1 MQRKKLIS
9 QILDTDRKR
18 THLTLFRKH
27 WEIVDLKFAWDLK
40 DTYYESWTTE
50 PRKTRNA
57 AIALSV
63 LAGYLPEPEVPAL
76 AYWVQAIADLTEGKT
91 QSAVENI
98 DKASQIF
105 SELDQPY
112 HSAQTQVSKLYAL
125 ALLGRYDEAV
135 NCGQNAL
142 KVFKKHG
149 DELAAGKIE
158 KNIGNIVSRQEKHFE
173 AEKYYLSAYR
183 RFKKLKNDAE
193 LTMCENGLAITYSA
207 LNNFLKAEN
216 FYTKALSRAKK
227 FEMLVTQAEIE
238 ASMGNLF
245 LFRAKFNGALKLLEL
260 SRQKYEK
267 LQMPHQSAVAELEMA
282 DAYLELNLVS
292 EAFEIYERVAES
304 LAQLKM
310 QGEEARA
317 RVNFGRAAIILK
329 KNESAQKQLERAA
342 ELYKAEKNLAGEAFV
357 RLIETQLS
365 FSLQDYPKASK
376 LAKKTSEM
384 LKESGNL
391 RYVLLLKYLQG
402 EILFNLQKT
411 AEAEKLFIETYTK
424 AAKQDNLFLTQ
435 AAQTALGKLSLQQN
449 DEAKAEKYFKQ
460 AIKLIENLREPLPAE
475 DFRMSF
481 FADKLVSYQ
490 QLANIY
496 LKKRKIKEAFLLVE
510 KSRSRVLA
518 ESLTENEKF
527 ADSSNEVAV
536 PLLKQ
541 LNDLRE
547 ELNWFYSRLNRAT
560 ADESIAL
567 LVETQT
573 REKQINE
580 LMRQIKNVGGEMHN
594 TNKTLDLQS
603 LQKSLGKERALLEF
617 VNFDG
622 KINVFILT
630 EKNIEFI
637 ETETQESE
645 ITNLLESLHFQ
656 FETMRYGESQ
666 LGIFAAELKKRT
678 DFYLKKLHQK
688 LILPIENFIGNRHLV
703 IVPFGRLHYLPF
715 HALFDGENYLIEKR
729 EVSYAASATVL
740 QYCLEKPKR
749 RLENA
754 LLVGFAD
761 EKIPFVKDEIDKLK
775 EIFPKSESLVG
786 KEATFANFKKKAES
800 FDIIHL
806 ACHGQFR
813 QDNPMFSALRLADGF
828 LTVRDICELRLK
840 AELVTL
846 SACETGLNKILEGD
860 ELIGLKRG
868 FLAAG
873 ATSLILTLWT
883 VNDKATQTLVADFYQ
898 NLKQGKTISNA
909 LQIAQ
914 NNLISEKTHPYF
926 WSPFFLAGSW

>member
-1 MQRKKLIS
+1 MKRQQLITQLLETNEETSHLALFKKNEKI
-9 QILDTDRKR
+9 I
-18 THLTLFRKH
+18 
-27 WEIVDLKFAWDLK
+27 DLKFARDLK
-40 DTYYESWTTE
+40 DTYYSSWTTE

-63 LAGYLPEPEVPAL
+63 LSKFLPEPEVPAL

-91 QSAVENI
+91 QSAIENI
-98 DKASQIF
+98 DKASEIF
-105 SELDQPY
+105 ISLDQPY

-135 NCGQNAL
+135 NCGQNTL
-142 KVFKKHG
+142 EVFKKHG

-173 AEKYYLSAYR
+173 AEKYYLSAYK
-183 RFKKLKNDAE
+183 RFKKLKNDSE
-193 LTMCENGLAITYSA
+193 MTMCENGLAITYSA

-216 FYTKALSRAKK
+216 FYQKALSRAKK

-245 LFRAKFNGALKLLEL
+245 LFRAKFNEALKLLEL

-282 DAYLELNLVS
+282 DAYLELNLVR
-292 EAFEIYERVAES
+292 EAFEIYEKVTES

-317 RVNFGRAAIILK
+317 RLNFAKSAINLR
-329 KNESAQKQLERAA
+329 KNELARMQLEKAA
-342 ELYKAEKNLAGEAFV
+342 KLYKAEKNLAGEAFV
-357 RLIETQLS
+357 KLIETQLS
-365 FSLQDYPKASK
+365 FSQNDYPKASK
-376 LAKKTSEM
+376 LAQQTSEM

-391 RYVLLLKYLQG
+391 RYILLLKYLQG

-411 AEAEKLFIETYTK
+411 AEAEQLFNETYIE

-449 DEAKAEKYFKQ
+449 DQTKAEKYFKQ
-460 AIKLIENLREPLPAE
+460 AIELIENLREPLPAE

-481 FADKLVSYQ
+481 FADKIVSYQ

-496 LKKRKIKEAFLLVE
+496 LKKGKIKEAFLLVE

-518 ESLTENEKF
+518 ESLTENEFENKP
-527 ADSSNEVAV
+527 NEVTA

-541 LNDLRE
+541 LNGLRE

-560 ADESIAL
+560 ADESVSL
-567 LVETQT
+567 LVETHT

-580 LMRQIKNVGGEMHN
+580 LMRQIKNVGGEAN
-594 TNKTLDLQS
+594 KTNKTLDLDS
-603 LQKSLGKERALLEF
+603 LQNFLGKERALIEF

-622 KINVFILT
+622 KINIFILT

-678 DFYLKKLHQK
+678 NFYLQKLYQK
-688 LILPIENFIGNRHLV
+688 LILPIEKFIENRHLV
-703 IVPFGRLHYLPF
+703 IIPFGKLHYLPF
-715 HALFDGENYLIEKR
+715 HALFDGEHYLIEKR
-729 EVSYAASATVL
+729 EVSYAASALVL
-740 QYCLEKPKR
+740 QHCLEKPKR
-749 RLENA
+749 ELENA

-761 EKIPFVKDEIDKLK
+761 EKIPFVKDEIEKLE
-775 EIFPKSESLVG
+775 EIFPKG
-786 KEATFANFKKKAES
+786 KTLFGKDASFTNFKKKAES
-800 FDIIHL
+800 FDVIHL

-813 QDNPMFSALRLADGF
+813 QDNPMFSALRLSDGF
-828 LTVRDICELRLK
+828 LTVRDISELNLK

-846 SACETGLNKILEGD
+846 SACETGLNKVLEGD

-868 FLAAG
+868 FFAAG
-873 ATSLILTLWT
+873 VPSLILTLWT

-898 NLKQGKTISNA
+898 NLKDGKTISDS
-909 LQIAQ
+909 LRTAQ
-914 NNLISEKTHPYF
+914 NKLIAEKSHPYF

>member
-1 MQRKKLIS
+1 MKRQQLIT
-9 QILDTDRKR
+9 QILETDNK
-18 THLTLFRKH
+18 TSHLALFKKNKD
-27 WEIVDLKFAWDLK
+27 IIDLKFARDLK
-40 DTYYESWTTE
+40 DTYYGSWTTE

-63 LAGYLPEPEVPAL
+63 LADYLPEPEVPAL
-76 AYWVQAIADLTEGKT
+76 AFWVQAIADLTEGKT

-98 DKASQIF
+98 DKASAIF
-105 SELDQPY
+105 VSLNQPY
-112 HSAQTQVSKLYAL
+112 QSAQTQVSKLYAL

-135 NCGQNAL
+135 NCGQTAL

-158 KNIGNIVSRQEKHFE
+158 KNIGNIVSRQEKHLE

-193 LTMCENGLAITYSA
+193 LTMCENGLAMTYSA
-207 LNNFLKAEN
+207 LNNFLKAQN
-216 FYTKALSRAKK
+216 FYQKALSRAKR

-245 LFRAKFNGALKLLEL
+245 LFRAKFNDALKLLEL
-260 SRQKYEK
+260 SRQKYEN

-292 EAFEIYERVAES
+292 EAFEIYEKVAES

-317 RVNFGRAAIILK
+317 RVNFARAAISLQ
-329 KNESAQKQLERAA
+329 KNELARKQLEIASN
-342 ELYKAEKNLAGEAFV
+342 LYRAEKNSAGEAFV
-357 RLIETQLS
+357 KLIETQLS
-365 FSLQDYPKASK
+365 FSLQDYPKAFE
-376 LAKKTSEM
+376 LAQKTSEM

-402 EILFNLQKT
+402 EILFYLEKY
-411 AEAEKLFIETYTK
+411 AEAEKLFNETYTEGS
-424 AAKQDNLFLTQ
+424 KQDNLFLTQ
-435 AAQTALGKLSLQQN
+435 AAQTALGKLSLRQN

-460 AIKLIENLREPLPAE
+460 AIELIENLREPLPAE

-496 LKKRKIKEAFLLVE
+496 LKKGKIKEAFLLVE

-518 ESLTENEKF
+518 ESLTENEFENKT
-527 ADSSNEVAV
+527 NEAAA

-547 ELNWFYSRLNRAT
+547 ELNWFYSRLNRAS
-560 ADESIAL
+560 AEESVSL
-567 LVETQT
+567 LAETQS

-580 LMRQIKNVGGEMHN
+580 LMRQIKNIGGDVQKN
-594 TNKTLDLQS
+594 NITLDLQG
-603 LQKSLGKERALLEF
+603 LQKLLGKERALLEF

-622 KINVFILT
+622 KINVFIVT
-630 EKNIEFI
+630 EKDIEFI

-645 ITNLLESLHFQ
+645 VSNLLESLHFQ

-678 DFYLKKLHQK
+678 DFYLQKLYQK
-688 LILPIENFIGNRHLV
+688 LILPIEKLIENRHLV

-729 EVSYAASATVL
+729 EVSYAASALVL

-749 RLENA
+749 ELENA

-775 EIFPKSESLVG
+775 EILPQNINLFG
-786 KEATFANFKKKAES
+786 KEATFANFKRQAES

-813 QDNPMFSALRLADGF
+813 QDNPMFSALRLSDGF
-828 LTVRDICELRLK
+828 LTVRDISDLNLK
-840 AELVTL
+840 AKLVTL

-868 FLAAG
+868 FFAAG
-873 ATSLILTLWT
+873 ASSLILTLWT

-898 NLKQGKTISNA
+898 NLKEGKTISNA

-914 NNLISEKTHPYF
+914 GNLIKQKSHPYF

>member
-1 MQRKKLIS
+1 MKRQQLIT
-9 QILDTDRKR
+9 QILETDNK
-18 THLTLFRKH
+18 TSHLALFKKNK
-27 WEIVDLKFAWDLK
+27 EIIDLKFARDLK
-40 DTYYESWTTE
+40 DTYYGSWTTE

-63 LAGYLPEPEVPAL
+63 LSKFLHEPEVPAL
-76 AYWVQAIADLTEGKT
+76 AFWVQAIADLTEGKT

-98 DKASQIF
+98 DKASAIF
-105 SELDQPY
+105 VSLNQPY
-112 HSAQTQVSKLYAL
+112 QSAQTQVSKLYAL

-135 NCGQNAL
+135 NCGQTAL

-173 AEKYYLSAYR
+173 AEKYYLSAYK
-183 RFKKLKNDAE
+183 RFKKLKNDSE
-193 LTMCENGLAITYSA
+193 MTMCENGLAITYSA
-207 LNNFLKAEN
+207 LNNFFKAEN
-216 FYTKALSRAKK
+216 FYQKALSRAKK
-227 FEMLVTQAEIE
+227 FKMLVTQAEIE

-245 LFRAKFNGALKLLEL
+245 LFRAKFNDALKLLEL

-292 EAFEIYERVAES
+292 EAFEVYERVSES
-304 LAQLKM
+304 LAKLKM

-317 RVNFGRAAIILK
+317 RINFARAAISLQ
-329 KNESAQKQLERAA
+329 KNELAKKQLEIASQ
-342 ELYKAEKNLAGEAFV
+342 LYRSEKNSAGEAFV
-357 RLIETQLS
+357 KLIETQLN
-365 FSLQDYPKASK
+365 FSLKDYAKAFE
-376 LAKKTSEM
+376 LAQITSEM

-411 AEAEKLFIETYTK
+411 AEAEKLFNETYLE
-424 AAKQDNLFLTQ
+424 ASKQDNLFLTQ

-449 DEAKAEKYFKQ
+449 DETKAEKYFKQ
-460 AIKLIENLREPLPAE
+460 AIELIENLREPLPAE

-481 FADKLVSYQ
+481 FANKLVSYQ

-496 LKKRKIKEAFLLVE
+496 LKKGNIKEAFLLVE

-518 ESLTENEKF
+518 ESLTENEFENKP
-527 ADSSNEVAV
+527 NEASA

-547 ELNWFYSRLNRAT
+547 ELNWFYSRLNRAA
-560 ADESIAL
+560 ADESVTL
-567 LVETQT
+567 LGETQT

-580 LMRQIKNVGGEMHN
+580 LMRQIKNIGGDVQKN
-594 TNKTLDLQS
+594 NKTLDLQG
-603 LQKSLGKERALLEF
+603 LQKLLGKERALLEF

-622 KINVFILT
+622 KINVFIVT
-630 EKNIEFI
+630 EKDIEFI

-645 ITNLLESLHFQ
+645 VSNLLESLHFQ

-678 DFYLKKLHQK
+678 DFYLQKLYQK

-729 EVSYAASATVL
+729 EVSYAASALVL
-740 QYCLEKPKR
+740 QHCLEKPYRK
-749 RLENA
+749 LENA

-761 EKIPFVKDEIDKLK
+761 EKIPFVKDEIAKIK
-775 EIFPKSESLVG
+775 KIFPHSESLFG
-786 KEATFANFKKKAES
+786 KNATFTSFKKKAKD

-828 LTVRDICELRLK
+828 LTVRDISELNLK
-840 AELVTL
+840 AELITL

-868 FLAAG
+868 FFAAG
-873 ATSLILTLWT
+873 AKSLILTLWT

-898 NLKQGKTISNA
+898 NLKEGKTISA
-909 LQIAQ
+909 SLRAAQ
-914 NNLISEKTHPYF
+914 NNLIQEKSHPYF